1 MKRATLLLLACLTL
15 PAPAMEME
23 GNVLTFTDAERVQ
36 CAAGGG
42 CVVVTRARL
51 REAIEEGARKF
62 AGSCGNRS

>member
-1 MKRATLLLLACLTL
+1 MKRAALLLLACLTL
-15 PAPAMEME
+15 PAPAIEIE
-23 GNVLTFTDAERVQ
+23 GRVWTLTESEEAR

-51 REAIEEGARKF
+51 REAIEEVAREF